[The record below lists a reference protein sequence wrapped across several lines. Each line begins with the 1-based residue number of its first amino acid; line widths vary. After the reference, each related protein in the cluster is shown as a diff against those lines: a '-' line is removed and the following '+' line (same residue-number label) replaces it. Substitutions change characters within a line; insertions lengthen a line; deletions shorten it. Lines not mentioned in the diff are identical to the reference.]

1 MSLQFDKT
9 IPSSCWNY
17 PGDEFPGGETA
28 MTLSFWFYLDSM
40 PSESGLMLTIT
51 KYRAGSEGPG
61 DCFTAYFYH
70 DTATP
75 RFLIHNED
83 DNLAIAIAGDG
94 AGGPMELSL
103 STWRHFLATAEISG
117 GTLSVQLFIDGV
129 RRDNLAGGTS
139 TTQANSETFG
149 VNNEG
154 IFLGQWIHQSYPFD
168 GRLEDVAIWDR
179 VLSDEEI
186 SALYNGRFRAN
197 HPAFLGGLKLYWPL
211 DHPHSGIMT
220 DNVEN
225 HVPFY
230 ESAAQIPAPT
240 EEPIWSAETPG
251 LKYRARSPTPT
262 TSPSPTPTPTPSPSP
277 TPTPSPSPTPTPSP
291 SPTPTPTAS
300 PTPTPTAS
308 PTPTPTPSPSPT
320 PTPTASPTPTPTA
333 SPTPTPTPS
342 APYDFTSIDPLT
354 QVYKSLWAILEA
366 ESDFTDLVKAGNRIK
381 YFDKTQPPKT
391 ESLYADT
398 PEVEIIPL
406 PMEMNVPFTNKHSRF
421 TAEYELI
428 IKTGSNRLNHKLFP
442 LEWVITKILFAAADH
457 NFATKATAGGI
468 SWDMT
473 YVRIFR
479 IDNTDPT
486 NEDIITTRGKR
497 SWCTRMRLQT
507 TWDIHRAKMNA

>member
-251 LKYRARSPTPT
+251 LKYRTHSRILRPP
-262 TSPSPTPTPTPSPSP
+262 SPSPTPTPTPSPSP

-291 SPTPTPTAS
+291 
-300 PTPTPTAS
+300 
-308 PTPTPTPSPSPT
+308 
-320 PTPTASPTPTPTA
+320 SPTPTPTA